1 MSCAMVILAATRME
15 IAPFLN
21 KSTVKRETRS
31 TVGRPVI
38 EVEHAGQSAMVVI
51 TGPGMINTAQ
61 ALTMAMERFRPALV
75 LQTGIAGVFAK
86 AGLKPGD
93 IAVAES
99 EHYIH
104 TGLDRGES
112 SDLPAPLPF
121 DLIETDPGTRMG
133 RFPVDPELADHALA
147 VIDDGFTG
155 EPCRVIKGPF
165 ITVSTITGT
174 ETTAERLFAA
184 YTPCMEAMEGA
195 ASAQIAALYKVKFL
209 EIRAGSNR
217 VGKRDKTQWEIPLA
231 AQRASRAVSLFLKKG
246 ERLDKRDK
254 PH

>member
-1 MSCAMVILAATRME
+1 MSCPIVILAATRME
-15 IAPFLN
+15 IVPLLD

-31 TVGRPVI
+31 TIGRPMI
-38 EVEHAGQSAMVVI
+38 EIDHAGQNAMVVI
-51 TGPGMINTAQ
+51 TGPGMVNTAQ

-75 LQTGIAGVFAK
+75 LQTGIAGVFEK
-86 AGLKPGD
+86 AGLRTGD

-104 TGLDRGES
+104 TGLDRGGS
-112 SDLPAPLPF
+112 FDPPAPLPF

-133 RFPVDPELADHALA
+133 RFPVDPARADHART
-147 VIDDGFTG
+147 VIVEGFKG

-165 ITVSTITGT
+165 ITVSTITAT
-174 ETTAERLFAA
+174 HATADRLFAA
-184 YTPCMEAMEGA
+184 YAPCMEAMEGA
-195 ASAQIAALYKVKFL
+195 ASAQVAALYKTAFL

-231 AQRASRAVSLFLKKG
+231 AERASKAVSLVLEKR
-246 ERLDKRDK
+246 RLS
-254 PH
+254 

>member
-1 MSCAMVILAATRME
+1 MSCAIVILAATRME
-15 IAPFLN
+15 IAPLLD

-38 EVEHAGQSAMVVI
+38 EIEHADQNAMVVI

-75 LQTGIAGVFAK
+75 LQTGIAGVFEK
-86 AGLKPGD
+86 AGLRTGD

-104 TGLDRGES
+104 TGLDRGGLS
-112 SDLPAPLPF
+112 TPPAPLPF
-121 DLIETDPGTRMG
+121 DLIEADPGTRMG
-133 RFPVDPELADHALA
+133 RFLVDPALADHART
-147 VIDDGFTG
+147 VIDDGFEK

-165 ITVSTITGT
+165 ITVSTITAT
-174 ETTAERLFAA
+174 HATAERLFAA

-195 ASAQIAALYKVKFL
+195 ASAQIAALYKVAFL
-209 EIRAGSNR
+209 EIRAGSNL

-231 AQRASRAVSLFLKKG
+231 AGRASKAISLVL
-246 ERLDKRDK
+246 EKRRQS
-254 PH
+254 

>member
-1 MSCAMVILAATRME
+1 MREAIILAATRME
-15 IAPFLN
+15 IAPLLEE
-21 KSTVKRETRS
+21 STVKRETRS

-38 EVEHAGQSAMVVI
+38 GIEHGGRSATVVI
-51 TGPGMINTAQ
+51 TGPGMVNTAQ
-61 ALTMAMERFRPALV
+61 ALTMAMERFRPDLV
-75 LQTGIAGVFAK
+75 IQTGIAGVFDK
-86 AGLKPGD
+86 AGLRPGD
-93 IAVAES
+93 IGVAES

-112 SDLPAPLPF
+112 FGLPAPLPF
-121 DLIETDPGTRMG
+121 DLIEADPGTRMG
-133 RFPVDPELADHALA
+133 RFPVDPILADHALA
-147 VIDDGFTG
+147 VIRNGFAD

-165 ITVSTITGT
+165 ITVSTITAT
-174 ETTAERLFAA
+174 DATADRLFSA

-231 AQRASRAVSLFLKKG
+231 AKRASRAVSLVL
-246 ERLDKRDK
+246 EKRRM
-254 PH
+254 P